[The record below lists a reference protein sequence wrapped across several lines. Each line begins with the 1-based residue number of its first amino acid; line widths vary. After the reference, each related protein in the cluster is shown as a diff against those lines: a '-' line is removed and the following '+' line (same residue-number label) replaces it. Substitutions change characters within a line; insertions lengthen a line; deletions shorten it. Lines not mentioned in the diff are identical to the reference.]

1 MRLLLIFFFFLISCV
16 RNDLP
21 KKTFNQLQ
29 DLHKKAILYFQE
41 GNIGEALKLVNE
53 SLIIDPKNTT
63 SLLLKGD
70 IYFESNLSRS
80 SKDLWIECVQIEPE
94 NIDCRIR
101 LAYLYRAI
109 GDYDLSGKYL
119 DEVLTIDRNNG
130 NAYYYK
136 ALNSSDLGDVNQAVK
151 WLQYALETGYEN
163 PKTYLALASLLES
176 TDTMLAS
183 EYYSLVLKKYPND
196 DRVLHNVGL
205 FHQDNNEINKA
216 IELYNRAIVLN
227 ENSYNTYYNLGHLH
241 QELKLYNKATSYF
254 LKALEINPLY
264 HESAY
269 GAGYCF
275 ESVGDISNAL
285 YYYKKALEIK
295 EDYKPASDRINS
307 INN

>member
-1 MRLLLIFFFFLISCV
+1 MRILVIFVFFLISCV

-21 KKTFNQLQ
+21 KKELNQLQ
-29 DLHKKAILYFQE
+29 ELNEKAILYFQE

-53 SLIIDPKNTT
+53 SLTIDAKNTT

-80 SKDLWIECVQIEPE
+80 SKDLWMECVQIDSK

-109 GDYDLSGKYL
+109 GDYDLSEKYL
-119 DEVLTIDRNNG
+119 DEVLNIDSNNG

-136 ALNSSDLGDVNQAVK
+136 ALNSSDLADVDQAII
-151 WLQYALETGYEN
+151 WLQYALESGYEN
-163 PKTYLALASLLES
+163 AETYLALASLLETS
-176 TDTMLAS
+176 DRILAL
-183 EYYSLVLKKYPND
+183 EYYSVVLKKYPND

-205 FHQDNNEINKA
+205 FHQNNNEINKA
-216 IELYNRAIVLN
+216 IDLYTRAIVLN
-227 ENSYNTYYNLGHLH
+227 KNSYNTYYNLGHLH
-241 QELKLYNKATSYF
+241 QELKLYNKAASYF

-269 GAGYCF
+269 GVGYCF